1 MVGPLFRQAARRTPL
16 GGGASGVRS
25 AHARRDRGGAKASVA
40 HAQKDKGGV
49 KAGGAH
55 VREVETP
62 EAAVGVER
70 CRISSA
76 ASDRTAAPGLCPP

>member
-1 MVGPLFRQAARRTPL
+1 MVGPLFRQAARQTAL
-16 GGGASGVRS
+16 SEGASGGRS
-25 AHARRDRGGAKASVA
+25 AHAHSDRGGAKASIA
-40 HAQKDKGGV
+40 HAHKDKGGV

-70 CRISSA
+70 RRSSLA
-76 ASDRTAAPGLCPP
+76 ASERTAAVGLCPP